1 MGPGTCHSSE
11 IRGCIRENRKK
22 NSFYHLPFGV
32 FLSDRPDL
40 STGLVAFEMAGF
52 VDQVDEAKTAL
63 EASQHVAKVISV
75 APEAW

>member
-1 MGPGTCHSSE
+1 
-11 IRGCIRENRKK
+11 
-22 NSFYHLPFGV
+22 
-32 FLSDRPDL
+32 
-40 STGLVAFEMAGF
+40 MAGF